1 MLIVYFAN
9 SDYSNMAYVQTACVI
24 IAMTHVLM
32 RAYKSNLLN
41 IMDTDFTNT
50 VTSN

>member
-9 SDYSNMAYVQTACVI
+9 SDYSNMAYVQAACVI

-32 RAYKSNLLN
+32 RPYKSNLLN